1 MRILK
6 LYELTLHE
14 IRDKIRQKEISAKD
28 LLDSVFGRIDT
39 AEDSISA
46 YISLSKDEAYKKA
59 KEIDAKIAAGEEP
72 GDLAGIPMA
81 LKDNIC
87 SEGIKTTCASK
98 MLDNFVPPYD
108 AEVYRRLRAA
118 GAVLVGKANM
128 DEFAMGSSTEKSYYK
143 ITKNPWNLGRVPGGS
158 SGGSAASVAAGE
170 AFFSL
175 GTDTG
180 GSIRQPAAF
189 CGLVGLKPTY
199 GAVSRYGVVSFGSSL
214 EQAGPITKDVEDC
227 AIVLNHLYGH
237 DDKDSTS
244 LDIKYPDFTKGIDT
258 DVKGMKIGLPKEYYG
273 KGIDPEVKSIVSEA
287 VKIFEKLGA
296 HVEEVSLPYSE
307 YAVPVYYIVASA
319 EASSNLARFD
329 GVRYGHRAKDY
340 TDLEDMYV
348 KSRSQGFGEEVK
360 LRVMLGTYVLGE
372 GFYDAYYDKALK
384 VRALI
389 KQDFDRVFEKYDI
402 LISPTTPTTA
412 FRLGEKQ
419 HAPLSMH
426 VSDICTVPASIAG
439 IPAMSIPC
447 GFSKEGLPIGMQIMG
462 KRLGETEILRAA
474 YNFEKNTN
482 FAGMRPVL

>member
-14 IRDKIRQKEISAKD
+14 VRDKIRQREISAKD

-39 AEDSISA
+39 AEDSVSA

-59 KEIDAKIAAGEEP
+59 KEIDDKIAAGEEP
-72 GDLAGIPMA
+72 GDLTGIPMA

-87 SEGIKTTCASK
+87 SEGIRTTCASK

-108 AEVYRRLRAA
+108 AEVNRRLKAA
-118 GAVLVGKANM
+118 GTILVGKTNM

-143 ITKNPWNLGRVPGGS
+143 ITKNPWDLRRVPGGS

-189 CGLVGLKPTY
+189 CGVVGLKPTY
-199 GAVSRYGVVSFGSSL
+199 GAVSRYGVVSFGSSF
-214 EQAGPITKDVEDC
+214 EQVGPITKDVEDC
-227 AIVLNHLYGH
+227 AIVLNYLYGH
-237 DDKDSTS
+237 DAKDSTS
-244 LDIKYPDFTKGIDT
+244 LDAEYPDFTKALDT

-273 KGIDPEVKSIVSEA
+273 KGIDSEVKSIVSEA

-296 HVEEVSLPYSE
+296 RVEEVSLPYSE
-307 YAVPVYYIVASA
+307 YAIPVYYIAASA

-329 GVRYGHRAKDY
+329 GVRYGHRAEDY
-340 TDLEDMYV
+340 VDLEDMYV

-360 LRVMLGTYVLGE
+360 LRMMLGTYVLSA
-372 GFYDAYYDKALK
+372 GFYDAYYDKALR
-384 VRALI
+384 VRTLI
-389 KQDFDRVFEKYDI
+389 NQDFDKAFEKFDI

-412 FRLGEKQ
+412 FRLGEKK
-419 HAPLSMH
+419 HDPLSMYM
-426 VSDICTVPASIAG
+426 SDICTVPINIAG
-439 IPAMSIPC
+439 IPAMSISC
-447 GFSKEGLPIGMQIMG
+447 GFSKEGLPVGMQIMG
-462 KRLGETEILRAA
+462 KRLDEAKILRAA
-474 YNFEKNTN
+474 YSFEKNTN

>member
-1 MRILK
+1 MKILK
-6 LYELTLHE
+6 LHELTLHE
-14 IRDKIRQKEISAKD
+14 VRDKIRQREISAKD
-28 LLDSVFGRIDT
+28 LLDSVFDRIDT
-39 AEDSISA
+39 VEDSVSA

-59 KEIDAKIAAGEEP
+59 KEIDDKIAAGEEH
-72 GDLAGIPMA
+72 GDLTGIPMA

-108 AEVYRRLRAA
+108 AEAYRRLKAA
-118 GAVLVGKANM
+118 GAILVGKTNM

-143 ITKNPWNLGRVPGGS
+143 TTKNPWDLEKVPGGS

-189 CGLVGLKPTY
+189 CGVVGLKPTY
-199 GAVSRYGVVSFGSSL
+199 GAVSRYGVASFGSSF
-214 EQAGPITKDVEDC
+214 EQVGPITKDVEDC

-244 LDIKYPDFTKGIDT
+244 LDAKYPDFTKALDT

-273 KGIDPEVKSIVSEA
+273 KGIDSEVKSIVTEA

-307 YAVPVYYIVASA
+307 YTIPVYYIVASA

-340 TDLEDMYV
+340 VDLEDMYV
-348 KSRSQGFGEEVK
+348 KRKPRIRGRSKVK
-360 LRVMLGTYVLGE
+360 
-372 GFYDAYYDKALK
+372 DD
-384 VRALI
+384 VR
-389 KQDFDRVFEKYDI
+389 Y
-402 LISPTTPTTA
+402 
-412 FRLGEKQ
+412 
-419 HAPLSMH
+419 
-426 VSDICTVPASIAG
+426 
-439 IPAMSIPC
+439 
-447 GFSKEGLPIGMQIMG
+447 
-462 KRLGETEILRAA
+462 
-474 YNFEKNTN
+474 
-482 FAGMRPVL
+482 